1 MPRSSVALYLMSLER
16 LTTTTRS
23 GNLVRLCAALE
34 QFNHLHFY
42 RNGIT
47 IVVLCCKLNGVG
59 HLYTPGNFCEL
70 AEISRSD
77 YHKATNA
84 THSEICAALTEVRV
98 A

>member
-1 MPRSSVALYLMSLER
+1 MSLER

-34 QFNHLHFY
+34 QSNHLHFY

-59 HLYTPGNFCEL
+59 HLYAPGNFCEL